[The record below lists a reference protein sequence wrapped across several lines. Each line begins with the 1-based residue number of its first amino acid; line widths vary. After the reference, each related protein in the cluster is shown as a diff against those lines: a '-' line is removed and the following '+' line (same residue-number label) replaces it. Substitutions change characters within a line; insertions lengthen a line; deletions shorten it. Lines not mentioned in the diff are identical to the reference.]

1 MNIEGF
7 GDLPAGF
14 SLADDVL
21 VDGKRRIASC
31 RISQTLVVDG
41 DALSASIVAASIVA
55 KVLRDS
61 LMTQYA
67 QLHPAYGFERHQGV
81 MQPPITSM
89 RSDGSVRCH
98 SIGFRSRLC
107 CERLARKTSCTLE

>member
-67 QLHPAYGFERHQGV
+67 QLHPAYG
-81 MQPPITSM
+81 
-89 RSDGSVRCH
+89 
-98 SIGFRSRLC
+98 
-107 CERLARKTSCTLE
+107 LARKTSCTLE